1 MKTALITGATA
12 GIGEATALLF
22 AQRGYRTI
30 ITGRRKQRLEFL
42 KEKIEEISS
51 SECVPLC
58 FDVRDKDAVN
68 DALGSL
74 AGQIH
79 ILVNNAGLSRGKDPI
94 QAGSTDDW
102 EQMIDTNVKGLLYV
116 TQAVLPKIPIDGS
129 GHIINLSS
137 ISGKQVYGGGTVYC
151 ASKFAVDALNT
162 GMRIDLL
169 EKNIRVTSIN
179 PGAVNTEF
187 STVRYYGDKEKADAS
202 YKGYIPLTAEDIA
215 ECIVW
220 SAERPAH
227 VNINEMIIMPTAQAS
242 VNHLKR
248 EVQ

>member
-12 GIGEATALLF
+12 GIGEATARLF
-22 AQRGYRTI
+22 ASKKYKII
-30 ITGRRKQRLEFL
+30 ITGRRTERLDKL
-42 KEKIEEISS
+42 KEELKSAYDIECIALS
-51 SECVPLC
+51 
-58 FDVRDKDAVN
+58 FDVRDKEAV
-68 DALGSL
+68 DKALSSVSDS
-74 AGQIH
+74 IH

-94 QAGSTDDW
+94 QSGSVDDW
-102 EQMIDTNVKGLLYV
+102 DQMIDTNVKGLLYI
-116 TQAVLPKIPIDGS
+116 TQAVLPKMPTDGS
-129 GHIINLSS
+129 SHIINISS

-187 STVRYYGDKEKADAS
+187 STVRFHGDKEKADAT
-202 YKGYIPLTAEDIA
+202 YNGFIPLSAEDVA

-227 VNINEMIIMPTAQAS
+227 ININEMIIMPTAQAS

-248 EVQ
+248 DA

>member
-12 GIGEATALLF
+12 GIGEATARRF
-22 AQRGYRTI
+22 ASKGYKII
-30 ITGRRKQRLEFL
+30 ITGRRAERLNRL
-42 KEKIEEISS
+42 KEDLEKEYSIECIALS
-51 SECVPLC
+51 
-58 FDVRDKDAVN
+58 FDVRKKDAVEE
-68 DALGSL
+68 ALSVVD
-74 AGQIH
+74 GQIH

-94 QAGSTDDW
+94 QSGSTDDW
-102 EQMIDTNVKGLLYV
+102 DQMIDTNVKGLLYV
-116 TQAVLPKIPIDGS
+116 TQATLPKMPTDGS
-129 GHIINLSS
+129 AHILNISS

-187 STVRYYGDKEKADAS
+187 STVRFYGDKDKADAT
-202 YKGYIPLTAEDIA
+202 YNGFTPLSAEDIA

-248 EVQ
+248 EN